1 MLLSVDAHIKQTLSL
16 TLTTPPFP
24 EALLASALISPSGL
38 AAEFPE
44 QSSSWEKSSFFPL
57 SWVACF
63 PLSWFTHLF
72 LFFVI
77 WRTSFASFL
86 GRGSWEYTF
95 EASFFSFDCS
105 RILAGWRA
113 LFWNDCSSII
123 RNPCFRI
130 SRLAAVT
137 SQWTSCGPHC
147 RSFHILP
154 VLWLCH

>member
-86 GRGSWEYTF
+86 GRGS
-95 EASFFSFDCS
+95 
-105 RILAGWRA
+105 
-113 LFWNDCSSII
+113 
-123 RNPCFRI
+123 
-130 SRLAAVT
+130 
-137 SQWTSCGPHC
+137 
-147 RSFHILP
+147 
-154 VLWLCH
+154 